1 MMTSGRHLAD
11 RQELTAASA
20 DNNLSGC
27 RLLTVVH
34 DATGNSQTFL
44 RDNVVAYFLLRFF
57 F

>member
-1 MMTSGRHLAD
+1 MTSGRHLAD